1 MKGEGS
7 RATHSKSLARYR
19 LKKLLDMLKSKE
31 GRGTQLISLYIPP
44 GRRISDVMS
53 MLRQEY
59 GTAANIKSDT
69 TRKNVQDAIVRV
81 MQRLKLFRETPPNG
95 LVIFCGAIPQSGP
108 GTERLETFVIEPP
121 EPINIY
127 LYRCDSRFYVEPLE
141 ELLRE
146 REAYGIIVMDAE
158 SATYAI
164 LRGRR
169 LEVVKHITSGVPGK
183 HHKGGQSA
191 RRFQRLR
198 EMKLLNYFAR
208 VGKHAN
214 EIFLKVPDLKGLIIA
229 GPGPTK
235 YDFAERDYLD
245 YRLRQ
250 KIVAILD
257 TAYTE
262 EYGVREVVEKAPKIM
277 EKVRYV
283 EEKRLMQKFLYHVGH
298 DTGLAVYG
306 ESAVRECLKL
316 GAVDTLL
323 ISEGLDL
330 VRVVVRCTG
339 CGHEEAKLLKAREV
353 PKFEASLS
361 SRPCPKCGQTTLR
374 VASAEELVEDLARL
388 AEETGARVE
397 IISTA
402 TEEGQML
409 KQTFGGVA
417 GILRFAP
424 SSTYA

>member
-1 MKGEGS
+1 MGRQAGKK
-7 RATHSKSLARYR
+7 HSSSLAKYR

-44 GRRISDVMS
+44 GRRISDVMG
-53 MLRQEY
+53 MLREEY

-69 TRKNVQDAIVRV
+69 TRKNVQDAIVKV
-81 MQRLKLFRETPPNG
+81 MQKLKLFKEVPDTG
-95 LVIFCGAIPQSGP
+95 LVILCGAVPQNGP
-108 GTERLETFVIEPP
+108 GSERIETYVIVPP

-127 LYRCDSRFYVEPLE
+127 LYRCDSRFFTEPLE
-141 ELLRE
+141 ELLKE
-146 REAYGIIVMDAE
+146 HDAYGILVMDAD

-198 EMKLLNYFAR
+198 EAKLLNYFAR

-214 EIFLKVPDLKGLIIA
+214 EIFLSIPDLKGIIIA

-245 YRLRQ
+245 YRLKQ
-250 KIVAILD
+250 KIVAIMD
-257 TAYTE
+257 TAYSE
-262 EYGVREVVEKAPKIM
+262 EYGVREVVGKAPEVVAKI
-277 EKVRYV
+277 RYV
-283 EEKRLMQKFLYHVGH
+283 EEKKLVQKFLYHVGH

-306 ESAVRECLKL
+306 EKAVRECLKL
-316 GAVDTLL
+316 GAVDVLL
-323 ISEGLDL
+323 LSEELDL
-330 VRVVVRCTG
+330 VRALVKCSS
-339 CGHEEAKLLKAREV
+339 CGHTEYRVMRAREV
-353 PKFEASLS
+353 RRFKDSLS
-361 SRPCPKCGQTTLR
+361 SMRCPKCGQPSLR
-374 VASAEELVEDLARL
+374 LEEIKELVEDLAEL
-388 AEETGARVE
+388 AEQMGTRVE
-397 IISTA
+397 VISTA

-409 KQTFGGVA
+409 KETFGGVA
-417 GILRFAP
+417 GLLRFSP
-424 SSTYA
+424 PGHLI

>member
-1 MKGEGS
+1 M
-7 RATHSKSLARYR
+7 RAQGTSSESLAKYR
-19 LKKLLDMLKSKE
+19 LRRLLDMLKSRE

-44 GRRISDVMS
+44 GRRISEVMA

-81 MQRLKLFRETPPNG
+81 MQRLKLFKETPETG
-95 LVIFCGAIPQSGP
+95 LVIFCGAVPQNGP
-108 GTERLETFVIEPP
+108 GSEKLETYVIIPP
-121 EPINIY
+121 EPINVY
-127 LYRCDSRFYVEPLE
+127 LYRCDSRFHIEPLE

-146 REAYGIIVMDAE
+146 HDAYGILVMDAE
-158 SATYAI
+158 SATYAV

-169 LEVVKHITSGVPGK
+169 LEILKHITSGVPGK

-198 EMKLLNYFAR
+198 EAKLLNYFSR
-208 VGKHAN
+208 VGQHAN
-214 EIFLKVPDLKGLIIA
+214 QIFLSIPDLKGLIIA

-245 YRLRQ
+245 YRLRD
-250 KIVAILD
+250 KIIAIMD

-262 EYGVREVVEKAPKIM
+262 EYGVREVVEKAP
-277 EKVRYV
+277 EVLAKVRYV
-283 EEKRLMQKFLYHVGH
+283 EEKRLVQKFLYHVGH
-298 DTGLAVYG
+298 ETGLAAYG
-306 ESAVRECLKL
+306 ERDVRAYLKL

-323 ISEGLDL
+323 LSEGLDL
-330 VRVVVRCTG
+330 VRARARCSA
-339 CGHEEAKLLKAREV
+339 CGYEEAKLLRARELR
-353 PKFEASLS
+353 KFENSLL

-374 VASAEELVEDLARL
+374 LEGAEDIIEDLAKL
-388 AEETGARVE
+388 AEEMGAKVE

-409 KQTFGGVA
+409 KETFGGIA
-417 GILRFAP
+417 AILRFAP
-424 SSTYA
+424 SL

>member
-1 MKGEGS
+1 MQAQKTSSE
-7 RATHSKSLARYR
+7 SLARYR

-44 GRRISDVMS
+44 GRRISDVIA

-81 MQRLKLFRETPPNG
+81 MQRLKLFKETPENG
-95 LVIFCGAIPQSGP
+95 LVIFCGAIPRSGP
-108 GTERLETFVIEPP
+108 GTERLETYVVIPP
-121 EPINIY
+121 EPINVY

-141 ELLRE
+141 ELLKE
-146 REAYGIIVMDAE
+146 KEAYGIIVMDAE

-169 LEVVKHITSGVPGK
+169 LEIVKHITSGVPGK

-214 EIFLKVPDLKGLIIA
+214 EIFLKVPDLKGIIIA

-245 YRLRQ
+245 YRLKQ
-250 KIVAILD
+250 KVVAILD

-262 EYGVREVVEKAPKIM
+262 EFGVREVVEKAPEIIA
-277 EKVRYV
+277 KVRYV
-283 EEKRLMQKFLYHVGH
+283 EEKKLMQKFLYHIGH

-306 ESAVRECLKL
+306 ESEVRRCLKM

-330 VRVVVRCTG
+330 IRVVIKCSS
-339 CGHEEAKLLKAREV
+339 CGYEEARLLKAREV
-353 PKFEASLS
+353 PKLESSLPY
-361 SRPCPKCGQTTLR
+361 RPCPKCGQTTLR
-374 VASAEELVEDLARL
+374 VESKEELVEDLARL
-388 AEETGARVE
+388 AEEMGTRVE

-409 KQTFGGVA
+409 KETFGGVA

-424 SSTYA
+424 SF

>member
-1 MKGEGS
+1 MSGQAGETS
-7 RATHSKSLARYR
+7 SESLARYR

-44 GRRISDVMS
+44 GRRISDVMA

-59 GTAANIKSDT
+59 GTAANIKSDS
-69 TRKNVQDAIVRV
+69 TRKNVQDAIMRV
-81 MQRLKLFRETPPNG
+81 MQRLKLFKETPKNG
-95 LVIFCGAIPQSGP
+95 LVIFCGAIPRSGP
-108 GTERLETFVIEPP
+108 GTERLETYVIEPP
-121 EPINIY
+121 EPINVY

-141 ELLRE
+141 ELLKE

-158 SATYAI
+158 SATYAV

-169 LEVVKHITSGVPGK
+169 LEIVKHITSGVPGK

-214 EIFLKVPDLKGLIIA
+214 EIFLSIPDLKGLIIA

-245 YRLRQ
+245 YRLKQ
-250 KIVAILD
+250 KLVAILD

-262 EYGVREVVEKAPKIM
+262 EFGVREVVEKAPKIM

-283 EEKRLMQKFLYHVGH
+283 EEKKLMQKFLYHIGH

-323 ISEGLDL
+323 VSEGLDL
-330 VRVVVRCTG
+330 VRVVVRCSS
-339 CGHEEAKLLKAREV
+339 CGHEQAKLMRAREV

-361 SRPCPKCGQTTLR
+361 GQPCPKCGQTTLK
-374 VASAEELVEDLARL
+374 VVSEEELIEDLARL

-397 IISTA
+397 VISTA
-402 TEEGQML
+402 TEEGQIL
-409 KQTFGGVA
+409 KETFGGVA
-417 GILRFAP
+417 GLLRFSP
-424 SSTYA
+424 TSR